1 MMDIKEV
8 SYTDLTVKALT
19 LLDTGDKV
27 RLFLMESTRIMRAL
41 SLSDAIYTHERRTF
55 KRNYWRFVLCCNLTQ
70 AVNRTTAMRIYAR
83 FVGGYCEGLEP
94 ETMHIMGMLFEE
106 LAESI
111 HRNEPKEQQQ
121 QILNDAINYL
131 LKY

>member
-8 SYTDLTVKALT
+8 SYRDLTVKALT
-19 LLDTGDKV
+19 LLDTDNKV
-27 RLFLMESTRIMRAL
+27 RLYLMEATRIMRAL
-41 SLSDAIYTHERRTF
+41 YKSDAVYIHERRTF
-55 KRNYWRFVLCCNLTQ
+55 KQNYWRFVLCCNLTPSM
-70 AVNRTTAMRIYAR
+70 NRVTATRIYAR

-94 ETMHIMGMLFEE
+94 KTVQIMGMLFEE

-111 HRNEPKEQQQ
+111 HKGEPKEKQQE
-121 QILNDAINYL
+121 ILNSAINYL

>member
-1 MMDIKEV
+1 MDIKEV

-19 LLDTGDKV
+19 LLDTDDKV
-27 RLFLMESTRIMRAL
+27 RCFLMESTRIMRAL

-55 KRNYWRFVLCCNLTQ
+55 KRNYWRFILCCNLTQ
-70 AVNRTTAMRIYAR
+70 SINRITAMKIYVR
-83 FVGGYCEGLEP
+83 FVGGYCEGLELK
-94 ETMHIMGMLFEE
+94 TAQIMGMLFEE

-111 HRNEPKEQQQ
+111 HRDELKEQE
-121 QILNDAINYL
+121 ILNNAINYL